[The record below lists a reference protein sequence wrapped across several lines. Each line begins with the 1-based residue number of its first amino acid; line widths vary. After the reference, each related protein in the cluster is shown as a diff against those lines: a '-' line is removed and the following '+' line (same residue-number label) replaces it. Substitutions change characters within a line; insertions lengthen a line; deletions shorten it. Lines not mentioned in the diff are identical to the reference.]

1 MFFEDALELCRSGN
15 AIYREEEPDK
25 KYVYI
30 GGDLCLKVEGGYD
43 ELTSLAQSQFIC
55 SNVDMKKDVWKVDFK
70 ESNITGKTYIID
82 KRQFKTIQY
91 VENNL
96 DKILEYFG
104 IDYKDISRSIRCW
117 DELFPEKLSFV
128 TPTKDVLIFQ
138 DTDYIVK
145 ACNTGTYFVLT
156 KKQFNEIFV
165 FYVEE
170 DQNND

>member
-1 MFFEDALELCRSGN
+1 MIKDN
-15 AIYREEEPDK
+15 
-25 KYVYI
+25 
-30 GGDLCLKVEGGYD
+30 LK
-43 ELTSLAQSQFIC
+43 
-55 SNVDMKKDVWKVDFK
+55 
-70 ESNITGKTYIID
+70 
-82 KRQFKTIQY
+82 QY

-96 DKILEYFG
+96 DKILEYFN

-156 KKQFNEIFV
+156 KKQFNELFV

-170 DQNND
+170 DQNNDL